1 MGRRFPSIHHS
12 AAGTMIDT
20 TTTADAGAGT
30 LCQALASNP
39 LPAAITDSVGRLHC
53 RNRSF
58 DASFPT
64 LDNFHQSDLISFLRS
79 LCAADLRIDPG
90 ELLTVPSSS
99 VVDLQLNDDR
109 HLQVLVVP
117 QFTGRQ
123 QLWLWEFRDV
133 STERLLRQQASHEER
148 MGAVV
153 RLAGG
158 MAHEFNNLLTAVL
171 GNLELIRT
179 VPDRTVA
186 QIGSNL
192 EAAEAA
198 ALRASQLIDEL
209 RRFAGRHMSVPR
221 LQVVAPV
228 IKNVGE
234 ILTKMA
240 SPGVQIS
247 ATVDPTVQ
255 YARARISSDALSEAL
270 LKIAACGL
278 NEPLSCGRLRLNA
291 CQSDKLVNGQPVLQ
305 IDVQGLHR
313 SILGDRPEFVF
324 EPFQA
329 SSPSSLSSLSMA
341 VAYSLVA
348 EMDATMRVEDV
359 GESEANVRIEL
370 PLIDYLPQPSVP
382 AGREPQPSTDAVHAS
397 ALEVAVVDNEPG
409 IRSVGQGMLKHLG
422 HLVTCFAS
430 GEELLKR
437 VTAGASFDLILLDNA
452 MPGLSGRS
460 TYAQLRPLTNA
471 RVLISSGRP
480 VQLQNYAPAEVPPPD
495 GLLEKPFS
503 LATLATVIAGLI

>member
-1 MGRRFPSIHHS
+1 
-12 AAGTMIDT
+12 MIDT
-20 TTTADAGAGT
+20 TTTADVGPGT

-39 LPAAITDSVGRLHC
+39 LPAAITDSKGLLHC
-53 RNRSF
+53 CNKSF
-58 DASFPT
+58 NASFPT
-64 LDNFHQSDLISFLRS
+64 LDDCHHSDLMLFLRS
-79 LCAADLRIDPG
+79 LTAEDLKIDLG

-99 VVDLQLNDDR
+99 VASLHLSDDR
-109 HLQVLVVP
+109 YLQVLVVP

-123 QLWLWEFRDV
+123 QLWLWEFRDI

-179 VPDRTVA
+179 VPERSVA

-221 LQVVAPV
+221 LQAVAPV
-228 IKNVGE
+228 IENVGE

-240 SPGVQIS
+240 FPGVNVS
-247 ATVDPTVQ
+247 ATVDPAVQ
-255 YARARISSDALSEAL
+255 NARARISSDALSEAL
-270 LKIAACGL
+270 LKIGACGL
-278 NEPLSCGRLRLNA
+278 NEPLSSGRLHLYA
-291 CQSDKLVNGQPVLQ
+291 GQTIKQVDGQPVLQ
-305 IDVQGLHR
+305 IVIQGLHR
-313 SILGDRPEFVF
+313 SIVGDRPEFVF

-348 EMDATMRVEDV
+348 EMDATMRVEEV
-359 GESEANVRIEL
+359 GESEANVRIEI
-370 PLIDYLPQPSVP
+370 PVIDYLPQQAVSPGS
-382 AGREPQPSTDAVHAS
+382 EPQTSTQAVHAS

-430 GEELLKR
+430 GEELLRR
-437 VTAGASFDLILLDNA
+437 VAAGACFDLILLDNA

-480 VQLQNYAPAEVPPPD
+480 VELQNYAPAEVPPPD